1 MKSLLTPKQVARAI
15 QVSESSVK
23 RWCDKGT
30 IPTQYTAG
38 GHRRIPINGFLDFLR
53 ASKHALVRPE
63 VLGLP
68 ATTGQTHRVIDRGSA
83 QLTEALIQ
91 GDEEQAR
98 QIILDLYLAEH
109 SLSVIGDQV
118 VAAAFESIGDRW
130 QCGEA
135 EVYQERRGCEIALR
149 VVREMRM
156 LLPDPTRDAPL
167 AIGGAAE
174 GDQYSLATSM
184 VELVLRDRKWNA
196 ISMGD
201 NLPFAT
207 LSAAIRQQ
215 RPVLF
220 WLSVSHIVDEESF
233 LRGYNEL
240 FEEHGREVA
249 FVVGGRHLT
258 ESLRQKMRYAAYCDN
273 LQHLDSFAQTLRGK
287 CRSEPTP
294 ST

>member
-68 ATTGQTHRVIDRGSA
+68 ATTGQTHRVINRAAS

-118 VAAAFESIGDRW
+118 LAAAFETIGDKW

-156 LLPDPTRDAPL
+156 LLPDPAEDAPL

-174 GDQYSLATSM
+174 GDQYSLATNM
-184 VELVLRDRKWNA
+184 VELVLRDAKWNA

-201 NLPFAT
+201 NLPFTT
-207 LSAAIRQQ
+207 LAAAVQQ
-215 RPVLF
+215 QQPVLF
-220 WLSVSHIVDEESF
+220 WLSVSHIDDEGQF
-233 LRGYNEL
+233 LRGYDEL
-240 FEEHGREVA
+240 FEHFGTRVA
-249 FVVGGRHLT
+249 FVVGGRSLT
-258 ESLRQKMRYAAYCDN
+258 ESLRQKMRYAAYCDT
-273 LQHLDSFAQTLRGK
+273 LQHLDSFAQTLRTK
-287 CRSEPTP
+287 FQAES
-294 ST
+294 STHN